1 MEITTIRACSIWR
14 ALEVVGD
21 VPVLLIMERAFLGAH
36 RFEEFVA
43 QTRLARSV
51 ISGRLVKLVEAGVFS
66 KEAAEGGRR
75 QVYKL
80 LPMGRELFPTALM
93 MLRWQHRWEPAR
105 RGFRVRLV
113 HGSCGHV
120 MEPTPVCRACD
131 VEIDPR
137 AVSWQPGPGLS
148 QVTPEYQRRR
158 KQTAAASARRDA
170 IAMVD
175 SAIELFGDRW
185 ATLVVR
191 ACFTGIHRYDDIQRD
206 TLMATN
212 ILSDRIDRLLM
223 QGILKPV
230 LYSAHQGRFEYRL
243 TEKGRDLYP
252 VLLALLTWG
261 DAWFSDAK
269 GPPLILTH
277 NPCSQALELAIRCS
291 KCEGSVSL
299 SNTRFEISSG
309 SGSFEPG

>member
-120 MEPTPVCRACD
+120 MEPTPVCRA
-131 VEIDPR
+131 
-137 AVSWQPGPGLS
+137 W
-148 QVTPEYQRRR
+148 
-158 KQTAAASARRDA
+158 
-170 IAMVD
+170 
-175 SAIELFGDRW
+175 
-185 ATLVVR
+185 
-191 ACFTGIHRYDDIQRD
+191 
-206 TLMATN
+206 
-212 ILSDRIDRLLM
+212 
-223 QGILKPV
+223 
-230 LYSAHQGRFEYRL
+230 
-243 TEKGRDLYP
+243 
-252 VLLALLTWG
+252 
-261 DAWFSDAK
+261 
-269 GPPLILTH
+269 
-277 NPCSQALELAIRCS
+277 
-291 KCEGSVSL
+291 
-299 SNTRFEISSG
+299 
-309 SGSFEPG
+309 